1 VRIICCGA
9 LERGDD
15 GAGVLV
21 ARRLCELGVPALLES
36 GEASGLVEALSGCD
50 DVVLVDAVVTG
61 APLGTVR
68 TWEGRPDGLLR
79 RSGPSSH
86 QLGLDVA
93 LDLAR
98 ALGRLPRRLRIH
110 GIEGRR
116 FGAGEAPSP
125 EVVAAVEE
133 VARRIAAEA
142 GTTGDRGPG
151 TKSP

>member
-1 VRIICCGA
+1 VRIIGCGDA
-9 LERGDD
+9 DRGDD

-21 ARRLCELGVPALLES
+21 ARRLCEWGVPALFSS
-36 GEASGLVEALSGCD
+36 GEGSGLLEALSGCD

-61 APLGTVR
+61 AAVGTVK
-68 TWEGRPDGLLR
+68 TWEGRPEGLLR
-79 RSGPSSH
+79 RARASSH

-98 ALGRLPRRLRIH
+98 ALGRMPRRLRIH

-125 EVVAAVEE
+125 EVLAAVEE

-142 GTTGDRGPG
+142 GAPEGRRGR
-151 TKSP
+151 

>member
-1 VRIICCGA
+1 VRIIGCGD
-9 LERGDD
+9 LGRGVD

-21 ARRLCELGVPALLES
+21 GRRLRELGVPALLLT
-36 GEASGLVEALSGCD
+36 GEAAGLLEAFGGCE

-61 APLGTVR
+61 APAGTVW
-68 TWEGRPDGLLR
+68 TWEGRPEGLLR
-79 RSGPSSH
+79 RAGSSSH

-110 GIEGRR
+110 GIEGKR

-125 EVVAAVEE
+125 EVLAAVEE
-133 VARRIAAEA
+133 VARRIATEA
-142 GTTGDRGPG
+142 GARSDRGSG
-151 TKSP
+151 TPLP